1 MRHNY
6 YLNCL
11 RDADRNLQTVL
22 DELDASGLAHNT
34 IVVYTADHGD
44 LDGAH
49 NLHAKG
55 ATAYREQNN
64 VPLVIVH
71 PKHRGGQRT
80 KAVTSHLDI
89 APTLVALTNAAPE
102 KKAAIVKSLPG
113 KDLSRLLAAP
123 GSAGPDAVRD
133 GMLFCYNMFAYID
146 GDFMARA
153 VRLMSEPD
161 GREKVQAAAKA
172 GTLRPDLAKRG
183 ALRSVYDGRYTFTR
197 YFSPKEHNMP
207 RSMEALL
214 KLNDVE
220 LFDSARDPDEMD
232 NLARD
237 PARRGDLMLAMNA
250 KLNRLIETEVGE
262 DVGQMLP
269 GGVDGGWVATDAVKD
284 V

>member
-1 MRHNY
+1 M
-6 YLNCL
+6 
-11 RDADRNLQTVL
+11 
-22 DELDASGLAHNT
+22 
-34 IVVYTADHGD
+34 
-44 LDGAH
+44 
-49 NLHAKG
+49 
-55 ATAYREQNN
+55 
-64 VPLVIVH
+64 PLIIVH

-123 GSAGPDAVRD
+123 GNAGPDAVRD

-146 GDFMARA
+146 GDLMARA
-153 VRLMSEPD
+153 ARLMNEPD
-161 GREKVQAAAKA
+161 GRAKVQAAAKA

-197 YFSPKEHNMP
+197 YFSAKEHNMP

-220 LFDSARDPDEMD
+220 LFDSARDPDEVD

-237 PARRGDLMLAMNA
+237 PARHGDLMLAMNA
-250 KLNRLIETEVGE
+250 KLNRLIETEVGL
-262 DVGQMLP
+262 DAGQMLP
-269 GGVDGGWVATDAVKD
+269 GGIDGGWVATDAVKD